1 MLKNEKINK
10 WGKNCFNN
18 VTKCPICNSKK
29 IKKINNIQSKIKEI
43 NGFFDMMQCKNC
55 LHRCL
60 SKLPTDSFLTNLYK
74 KGSHLLCYDE
84 GEKLQEYNTFVKKN
98 FKQITPYDDHWI
110 LKYID
115 IKKRGKYFELGPG
128 LCGMYKTF
136 YSQGWNCQGLEPR
149 SIIKAPGIKRKINQI
164 IGKVDIIVAFD
175 VLEHVTDPLKYLK
188 LLNTKL
194 KKGGKIFLTFP
205 NAESFKSKILKDK
218 WSMVAPLGHVNFF
231 SKKSVK
237 IMFMKSGFET
247 LILKD
252 FSLVDPRRLVR
263 NLLKLPFKC
272 LKDII
277 LLKFNSLF
285 QRFGEFFMNCL
296 DLINGDQLKVVG
308 KKIQK

>member
-1 MLKNEKINK
+1 MVVSLVKLIILFSILTVILSS
-10 WGKNCFNN
+10 C
-18 VTKCPICNSKK
+18 KK
-29 IKKINNIQSKIKEI
+29 SNYADLIIYNGIIYTVDSLNNIVESVAVKDDKIIET
-43 NGFFDMMQCKNC
+43 G
-55 LHRCL
+55 
-60 SKLPTDSFLTNLYK
+60 
-74 KGSHLLCYDE
+74 
-84 GEKLQEYNTFVKKN
+84 
-98 FKQITPYDDHWI
+98 
-110 LKYID
+110 KYID

-128 LCGMYKTF
+128 LCRMYKTF

-149 SIIKAPGIKRKINQI
+149 SFIKAPGIKRKINQI
-164 IGKVDIIVAFD
+164 NGKVDIIVAFD
-175 VLEHVTDPLKYLK
+175 VLEHVADPLKYLK

-218 WSMVAPLGHVNFF
+218 WSMIAPLGHVNFF

-277 LLKFNSLF
+277 FLKFNSLF
-285 QRFGEFFMNCL
+285 HRFREFFMNCL